1 MGANQSSSSGSAA
14 TVSSVDPKQQGAA
27 TDGTSSGS
35 SLLKDDLTGRTRVL
49 ETPILM
55 DDDENDGGGDGKTA
69 AGNRDG
75 GGGTGTSFPTPT
87 GHEYDLMDRIAADL
101 PSVIDDES
109 RQQVE
114 DYIEACDGGKG
125 PMVACFSMAEYVS
138 LFLRKHKEAAALYE
152 NTCFRPRSDKSANG
166 VAVDGTK
173 AYPPACFNLAQMR
186 MTGKGGTQFDRK
198 EGYELFDRACRAGHG
213 GSCHMQAKMLLSYP
227 GAMGPGVP
235 YDPARAAALLDGV
248 CQEGDPISCF
258 TLATMLLRGDNV
270 SSEADNVSPSEA
282 RGRTDVQRRQNEQDR
297 RKTADDQ
304 RKALARDPP
313 RAERLLQQGCDRGHA
328 PSCYNLAVMYT
339 QGDDGVP
346 QSDEKADVYKK
357 KTEDHV
363 ERFGG
368 LGFGGM
374 GG

>member
-1 MGANQSSSSGSAA
+1 MGANQSSSSSSAA
-14 TVSSVDPKQQGAA
+14 TISSVAPNDKDHPKQSAA
-27 TDGTSSGS
+27 TDATSSSS
-35 SLLKDDLTGRTRVL
+35 SLLKDDITGRTKVL
-49 ETPILM
+49 DTPILM
-55 DDDENDGGGDGKTA
+55 DDDEGDGKTGGGGGDG
-69 AGNRDG
+69 G
-75 GGGTGTSFPTPT
+75 GTSFPTPT

-138 LFLRKHKEAAALYE
+138 LFLRKHQEAAALYE
-152 NTCFRPRSDKSANG
+152 NTCFRSRGDKSANG
-166 VAVDGTK
+166 VAVDGTR

-186 MTGKGGTQFDRK
+186 MTGKGGTRFDRK
-198 EGYELFDRACRAGHG
+198 EGYDLFDRACRAGHG
-213 GSCHMQAKMLLSYP
+213 GSCHMMAKMLLSDP
-227 GAMGPGVP
+227 GSLGPGVP
-235 YDPARAAALLDGV
+235 YDPAKAAGLLDNV
-248 CQEGDPISCF
+248 CEEGDPISCF

-270 SSEADNVSPSEA
+270 ASEADNVSPMEA
-282 RGRTDVQRRQNEQDR
+282 RGVTDVQRRKNEAE
-297 RKTADDQ
+297 RKKRADDQ

-313 RAERLLQQGCDRGHA
+313 RAASLLNKGCDRGHA

-346 QSDEKADVYKK
+346 QSDEKAEVYKK
-357 KTEDHV
+357 KTEEHV
-363 ERFGG
+363 DMFGG